1 MTDQH
6 ANVGRQAV
14 VGTGISG
21 QIEASEGT
29 APSYSVNGEA
39 RRWRANSA
47 TPATGTVL
55 IRTCKSHGITQ
66 HELRRLSGA
75 MHFLRGHYELWTCA
89 IGDHALRVENETTCK
104 LADEVKS
111 LLVRHQDRAG
121 LPLYWIEVIEVSPHR
136 HSHLV
141 FVGSK
146 EIGDALHAAFPSLFV
161 SGVGK
166 GKAIARVHD
175 QRGLVDYLSW
185 ERTPQASASLG
196 LVRKKGTFRLEGL
209 GDRVKLSRDL
219 KRDAISAGLVEP
231 WQATNTA
238 RKPKIEDRRPLHSGR
253 RATPKPNAAS
263 FFPSPAMVAPVADV
277 GAIQLTGQ
285 LELFPKVAPARLRV
299 YQGGLMPAAVAME
312 TRHLQKRHGLSQ
324 QELANRIG
332 ISRPQ
337 LANGLQGTYGL
348 SNWASARLR
357 DVLLV
362 EHQGI
367 EGRAA

>member
-29 APSYSVNGEA
+29 APSYNVNGEDL
-39 RRWRANSA
+39 RRRANSA
-47 TPATGTVL
+47 TPATGTQL
-55 IRTCKSHGITQ
+55 SRTCTAHGITQ

-75 MHFLRGHYELWTCA
+75 MHFLRGRYELWTCA
-89 IGDHALRVENETTCK
+89 IGDNALDVENEATCK

-111 LLVRHQDRAG
+111 LLVRHQDRAS

-146 EIGDALHAAFPSLFV
+146 KIGDALHAAFPSLFA
-161 SGVGK
+161 SGVSRGE
-166 GKAIARVHD
+166 AIQPVYD
-175 QRGLVDYLSW
+175 QLGLVAYFSK
-185 ERTPQASASLG
+185 ERTTQASVSLG
-196 LVRKKGTFRLEGL
+196 LPRKRGSYRLEGL

-219 KRDAISAGLVEP
+219 KRDAIEAGLVAP
-231 WQATNTA
+231 WKATNTS
-238 RKPKIEDRRPLHSGR
+238 RKPRIEDRRPLHSGR
-253 RATPKPNAAS
+253 RATPKPDAAS

-312 TRHLQKRHGLSQ
+312 TRHLQKCRGLSQ

-337 LANGLQGTYGL
+337 LANGLQGRFPL
-348 SNWASARLR
+348 SGWASARLR
-357 DVLLV
+357 EFLLEREV
-362 EHQGI
+362 
-367 EGRAA
+367 A